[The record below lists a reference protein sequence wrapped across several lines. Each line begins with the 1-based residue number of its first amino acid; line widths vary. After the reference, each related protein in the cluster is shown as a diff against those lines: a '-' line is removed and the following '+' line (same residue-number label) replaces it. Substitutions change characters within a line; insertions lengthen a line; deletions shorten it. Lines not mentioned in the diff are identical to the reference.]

1 MEQSLKEE
9 RNKRVARHLLD
20 RLYHEL
26 TPRLLHILE
35 NGNKL
40 RVEINHGT
48 DRSLDDPIKFSVT
61 ESVN

>member
-1 MEQSLKEE
+1 MEQTIKEE

-20 RLYHEL
+20 RLYQEL

-48 DRSLDDPIKFSVT
+48 ERSVDEPIKFSVT
-61 ESVN
+61 EHVN

>member
-9 RNKRVARHLLD
+9 RNKRIARYLLD
-20 RLYHEL
+20 RLIQDL
-26 TPRLLHILE
+26 TPKLLPILE

-48 DRSLDDPIKFSVT
+48 DRSVDEPIRFTVSET
-61 ESVN
+61 VN